1 MTVIEPLVEVENLT
15 HTYRHAARPALDT
28 VSLAIQPGQIA
39 ALVGHNGAGKTTMI
53 RIMTGVLRPTAGS
66 VRLARRAL
74 YQDRVQMAAAKRLT
88 GVVADNPPLYGR
100 LTAREFVRFSAR
112 IYGLADSPHLERRIS
127 GLLASV
133 ELDED
138 ADRRIVG
145 YSLGMRKKTAVCA
158 ALVHDPALLIMDEPF
173 DGLDPL
179 VRRSLKGALRAYA
192 ARGRAVLLSTH
203 ALELAQELCDR
214 IIAIHRGR
222 LIADGSVDDL
232 RAMVGAVEDAPLEDV
247 FFLLIDRQ
255 RSILGAAVLA
265 PGSETGVAS

>member
-1 MTVIEPLVEVENLT
+1 
-15 HTYRHAARPALDT
+15 
-28 VSLAIQPGQIA
+28 
-39 ALVGHNGAGKTTMI
+39 
-53 RIMTGVLRPTAGS
+53 
-66 VRLARRAL
+66 
-74 YQDRVQMAAAKRLT
+74 
-88 GVVADNPPLYGR
+88 
-100 LTAREFVRFSAR
+100 
-112 IYGLADSPHLERRIS
+112 
-127 GLLASV
+127 
-133 ELDED
+133 
-138 ADRRIVG
+138 
-145 YSLGMRKKTAVCA
+145 MRKKTAVCA

-179 VRRSLKGALRAYA
+179 VRRSLKGALRAHA

-255 RSILGAAVLA
+255 RSILGAAALV